1 MTHQT
6 ADYIP
11 EYLKMTHQTADYIPE
26 YLKMTHQAMNYIPG
40 AVCSGTG
47 ALGGKAGPRE

>member
-11 EYLKMTHQTADYIPE
+11 DD
-26 YLKMTHQAMNYIPG
+26 LKMTHQAMNYVP
-40 AVCSGTG
+40 G